1 MYFTNYLDKNMN
13 DFDDDYIVDLDSF
26 KNKGYKGDDDFQD
39 WLANDAPL
47 VSNTAYGTT
56 VDLGDLTFGNTSTDN
71 KTKLQYSMPIDM
83 LYKWYPKEM
92 KKDEEFNDDIPF

>member
-1 MYFTNYLDKNMN
+1 MN
-13 DFDDDYIVDLDSF
+13 DYDDDNYIVDLDSF
-26 KNKGYKGDDDFQD
+26 NNKSYKGDDDFQD

-47 VSNTAYGTT
+47 VSNTTIDNISYANGATT

-83 LYKWYPKEM
+83 LYKWYP
-92 KKDEEFNDDIPF
+92 

>member
-1 MYFTNYLDKNMN
+1 MN
-13 DFDDDYIVDLDSF
+13 DYDDDYIVDLDSF
-26 KNKGYKGDDDFQD
+26 NNKDYKGDDDFQD

-56 VDLGDLTFGNTSTDN
+56 VDLGDLTFGNTSKDN

>member
-1 MYFTNYLDKNMN
+1 MN
-13 DFDDDYIVDLDSF
+13 DYDDDDYIVDLDSF
-26 KNKGYKGDDDFQD
+26 NNKGYKGDDDFQD

-47 VSNTAYGTT
+47 VSNTTIGNVSYDNGATT
-56 VDLGDLTFGNTSTDN
+56 VDLGYYTRFGNTSTDN

-92 KKDEEFNDDIPF
+92 KKDEKFNDDIPF